1 MYEVNLSLTD
11 SQLEKISDI
20 LVVIGEVLFISFVIR
35 FFVGFGKPNI
45 LVIILGSILTIVCW
59 VFSVI
64 IVKRVKR

>member
-35 FFVGFGKPNI
+35 FFVGFDKPNI
-45 LVIILGSILTIVCW
+45 LVIILGSILAIVCW

-64 IVKRVKR
+64 MVKRVKR